1 MVEEIKQSNVK
12 QGEEIKNTN
21 ELLINIV
28 LFRIGNYISLVD
40 CSQLKLF

>member
-28 LFRIGNYISLVD
+28 LFRIGKSEAKR
-40 CSQLKLF
+40 S